1 MKLGKA
7 DIASVLDRLAEEAQV
22 YVPLLQQGVGTFAPW
37 SSERAADLALDA
49 LNTVLSPKAAVLPQT
64 ERMYSFRAVGDQAE
78 VTEVAYDTT
87 PRVVFGL
94 RACDAKAL
102 ACLDEVFLTRTYVDE
117 FYRARRDNTTL
128 VARSC
133 PAPGPN
139 CFCSS
144 MGVDPMQPAG
154 ADVILHDLGE
164 AWGWEPVTERGQ
176 QLTSRVRDLLQDGG
190 FEKPQAGAFAIELD
204 MQGVPEKLAALFEHP
219 LWEELAARCMNC
231 GICTYVCPSCY
242 CFDIQVKNRGSEGYR
257 FRCWDSCMYYE
268 YSKMAGGHNPR
279 ERKADR
285 FRNRFL
291 HKLEFFHE
299 RYGSLLC
306 TGCGRCMAM
315 CPHGVNIV
323 TLIERVREVE
333 GHV

>member
-1 MKLGKA
+1 AKRKEA
-7 DIASVLDRLAEEAQV
+7 NRLMQYVAERQPMIRYPEFRRRGWQIGSGPTESECKTTTHRIKGRGRRWNGDNAEA
-22 YVPLLQQGVGTFAPW
+22 T
-37 SSERAADLALDA
+37 
-49 LNTVLSPKAAVLPQT
+49 
-64 ERMYSFRAVGDQAE
+64 M
-78 VTEVAYDTT
+78 
-87 PRVVFGL
+87 
-94 RACDAKAL
+94 AL